1 MTLLEMSFSGAVF
14 IIAVVMIRAI
24 AINSLPKKTFL
35 VLWKVVLLRLVLPFT
50 IPSAF
55 SIYTLINRTISTP
68 TFSEAETDPVT
79 SFVSREYFVMI
90 QGMEQPVTDIPIVSV
105 RSVVWCIGMILL
117 AGFFMISYLRC
128 RIEFRA
134 ALPVG
139 NAYVEQWIEECP
151 LKRRISIKQSDRI
164 STPLTYGVLHPVIL
178 MPKQTDWKNINQ
190 LRYIFSHEYVHI
202 YRFDAIAKLIA
213 AYALC
218 IHWFNPLVWVMYILF
233 NRDIELACDESV
245 IRQFGDQSKSAYS
258 YMLISMEAK
267 KSGLSPL
274 CNNFSKNAIEER
286 ITAIMN
292 TKRTTIITL
301 LSACLIVLATVSLF
315 ATSAVASTDS
325 RTSDTPASNDPEPN
339 TGAIDAESSREDLS
353 SLLAA
358 RGTSSVR
365 PAHKKGAMTIIHES
379 ADILH
384 YEDGAPYIHD
394 ILTNKTDSAIV
405 ETQYCM
411 LAYNESGSPLKLY
424 WNFLDSS
431 TESRFE
437 NIVRT
442 KTNILPDQTE
452 KYRGGWSL
460 YDGEIMADFP
470 NAQNG
475 EANQAAYSLLCLKQV
490 VFEDGTVWNNPNYE
504 NWFQTYAGKEIA
516 IDVLQNYYP
525 YEYEIEAD

>member
-1 MTLLEMSFSGAVF
+1 MTLLEVSFSGAVF
-14 IIAVVMIRAI
+14 IIAVVIIRAI

-35 VLWKVVLLRLVLPFT
+35 VLWEMVLLRLVIPFT

-55 SIYTLINRTISTP
+55 SIYTLINNTISTP
-68 TFSEAETDPVT
+68 TFFEAETNNVA
-79 SFVSREYFVMI
+79 SAVSREYFVVI
-90 QGMEQPVTDIPIVSV
+90 QGIEQPVTNIPFVSV
-105 RSVVWCIGMILL
+105 WFIVWCIGMILF
-117 AGFFMISYLRC
+117 AGFFIVSYLRC
-128 RIEFRA
+128 WIEFRT
-134 ALPVG
+134 ALPV
-139 NAYVEQWIEECP
+139 NNDYVEQWIKERP

-202 YRFDAIAKLIA
+202 YRFDTITKLIA

-245 IRQFGDQSKSAYS
+245 IRQFGDKSKSAYS
-258 YMLISMEAK
+258 LMLISMEAK

-301 LSACLIVLATVSLF
+301 LSACLIVLVTVSLF
-315 ATSAVASTDS
+315 ATSAIASTDS
-325 RTSDTPASNDPEPN
+325 KTSDMLTLNDPKTN
-339 TGAIDAESSREDLS
+339 TSDIIAD
-353 SLLAA
+353 
-358 RGTSSVR
+358 V
-365 PAHKKGAMTIIHES
+365 KGSMMIIHES

-394 ILTNKTDSAIV
+394 ILTNNTDSTIV

-411 LAYNESGSPLKLY
+411 LAYNENGSPLKLY

-431 TESRFE
+431 AESSFE

-442 KTNILPDQTE
+442 KTNILPNQTE
-452 KYRGGWSL
+452 QYRGGWSL
-460 YDGEIMADFP
+460 YDGEIMEVFP
-470 NAQNG
+470 KVGNG
-475 EANQAAYSLLCLKQV
+475 EANQVAYSLFCLKQV
-490 VFEDGTVWNNPNYE
+490 VFEDGTVWNNSNYE
-504 NWFQTYAGKEIA
+504 NWFKTYAGKEIA
-516 IDVLQNYYP
+516 IDELQNYYP
-525 YEYEIEAD
+525 YEYEIESD

>member
-1 MTLLEMSFSGAVF
+1 MTLLEVSFSGAVF
-14 IIAVVMIRAI
+14 IIAVVIIRAI

-35 VLWKVVLLRLVLPFT
+35 VLWEMVLLRLVIPFT

-55 SIYTLINRTISTP
+55 SIYTLINNTISTP
-68 TFSEAETDPVT
+68 TFFEAETNNVA
-79 SFVSREYFVMI
+79 SAVSREYFVVI
-90 QGMEQPVTDIPIVSV
+90 QGIEQPVTNIPFVSV
-105 RSVVWCIGMILL
+105 WFIVWCIGMILF
-117 AGFFMISYLRC
+117 AGFFIVSYLRC
-128 RIEFRA
+128 WIEFRT
-134 ALPVG
+134 ALPV
-139 NAYVEQWIEECP
+139 NNDYVEQWIKERP

-202 YRFDAIAKLIA
+202 YRFDTITKLIA

-245 IRQFGDQSKSAYS
+245 IRQFGDKSKSAYS
-258 YMLISMEAK
+258 LMLISMEAK

-301 LSACLIVLATVSLF
+301 LSACLIVLVTVSLF
-315 ATSAVASTDS
+315 ATSAIASTDS
-325 RTSDTPASNDPEPN
+325 KTSDMLTLNDPKTN
-339 TGAIDAESSREDLS
+339 TSDIIAD
-353 SLLAA
+353 
-358 RGTSSVR
+358 V
-365 PAHKKGAMTIIHES
+365 KGSMMIIHES

-384 YEDGAPYIHD
+384 YEDGSPYIHD
-394 ILTNKTDSAIV
+394 ILTNNTDSTIV

-411 LAYNESGSPLKLY
+411 LAYNENGSPLKLY

-431 TESRFE
+431 AESSFE

-442 KTNILPDQTE
+442 KTNILPNQTE
-452 KYRGGWSL
+452 EYRGGWSL
-460 YDGEIMADFP
+460 YDGEIMEDFP
-470 NAQNG
+470 NVGNG
-475 EANQAAYSLLCLKQV
+475 EANQVAYSLFCLKQV
-490 VFEDGTVWNNPNYE
+490 VFEDGTVWNNSNYE
-504 NWFQTYAGKEIA
+504 NWFKTYAGKEIA
-516 IDVLQNYYP
+516 IDELQNYYP
-525 YEYEIEAD
+525 YEYEIESD

>member
-14 IIAVVMIRAI
+14 IIAVVIIRAI

-35 VLWKVVLLRLVLPFT
+35 VLWEMVFLRLVIPFT
-50 IPSAF
+50 IPFAL
-55 SIYTLINRTISTP
+55 SIYTLINNTISTP
-68 TFSEAETDPVT
+68 TFFEAETNNVA
-79 SFVSREYFVMI
+79 SAVSREYFVVI
-90 QGMEQPVTDIPIVSV
+90 QGIEQPVTNIPFVSV
-105 RSVVWCIGMILL
+105 WFIVWCIGMILF
-117 AGFFMISYLRC
+117 AGFFIVSYLRC
-128 RIEFRA
+128 WIEFRT
-134 ALPVG
+134 ALPVN
-139 NAYVEQWIEECP
+139 NAYVEQWIKERP

-202 YRFDAIAKLIA
+202 YRFDTIAKLIA

-245 IRQFGDQSKSAYS
+245 IRQFGDKSKSAYS
-258 YMLISMEAK
+258 LMLISMEAK

-301 LSACLIVLATVSLF
+301 LSACLIVLVTVSLF
-315 ATSAVASTDS
+315 ATSAIASTDS
-325 RTSDTPASNDPEPN
+325 KTSDMLTINDPKTN
-339 TGAIDAESSREDLS
+339 TSDIIAD
-353 SLLAA
+353 
-358 RGTSSVR
+358 V
-365 PAHKKGAMTIIHES
+365 KGSMMIIHES

-394 ILTNKTDSAIV
+394 ILTNNTDSTIV

-411 LAYNESGSPLKLY
+411 LAYNENGLPLKLY

-431 TESRFE
+431 AESSFE

-442 KTNILPDQTE
+442 KTNILPNQTE
-452 KYRGGWSL
+452 QYRGGWSL
-460 YDGEIMADFP
+460 YDGEIMEVFP
-470 NAQNG
+470 KVGNG
-475 EANQAAYSLLCLKQV
+475 EANQVAYSLFCLKQV
-490 VFEDGTVWNNPNYE
+490 VFEDGTVWNNSNYE
-504 NWFQTYAGKEIA
+504 NWFKTYAGKEIT
-516 IDVLQNYYP
+516 IDELHNYYP
-525 YEYEIEAD
+525 YEYEIESD